1 MENLNDERIE
11 KISNSSITPQQDIN
25 KTLYAVAFGFMV
37 LTLIATGIAGI
48 YFIIFAV
55 TSTSFTSTFD
65 KAMVVIYAIFAVIS
79 FISYA
84 WNIPFTMK
92 IKKSMET
99 LEKPSIA
106 FGVCVLIFGNLVSG
120 ILLLV
125 ASSTQPK
132 VIS

>member
-25 KTLYAVAFGFMV
+25 KTLYAVAFGFMI

-65 KAMVVIYAIFAVIS
+65 KAMVVIYAIFAIIS

-84 WNIPFTMK
+84 
-92 IKKSMET
+92 
-99 LEKPSIA
+99 
-106 FGVCVLIFGNLVSG
+106 
-120 ILLLV
+120 
-125 ASSTQPK
+125 
-132 VIS
+132 